1 MSEHYATMQ
10 QMTKVDESQRDLEQK
25 NPGFVVSQIQYEDFK
40 ITKFQREMEQN
51 RMSEVDKA
59 VENKIQYNLEMDVIE
74 VLNFL
79 DSEED
84 TLKID
89 EEAFNGLANALE
101 CLGVREDDIKYLGA
115 KMTASEDLQ
124 KTDIKFIQ

>member
-1 MSEHYATMQ
+1 
-10 QMTKVDESQRDLEQK
+10 
-25 NPGFVVSQIQYEDFK
+25 
-40 ITKFQREMEQN
+40 MEQN

-84 TLKID
+84 TL
-89 EEAFNGLANALE
+89 
-101 CLGVREDDIKYLGA
+101 
-115 KMTASEDLQ
+115 
-124 KTDIKFIQ
+124 